1 MDLNKFTHQQLFG
14 EPFTKVCPSLAAY
27 FNLAVA
33 LKLRAGVRRAGWLA
47 CLGPNSVWVT
57 LAKLC
62 KRKCGFMAHVKAFAM
77 IRLHLRTHSSAII
90 ASIISRLKH
99 KEAFLFL
106 IV

>member
-47 CLGPNSVWVT
+47 GWRV
-57 LAKLC
+57 
-62 KRKCGFMAHVKAFAM
+62 
-77 IRLHLRTHSSAII
+77 
-90 ASIISRLKH
+90 
-99 KEAFLFL
+99 
-106 IV
+106 